1 RWNELTAAGDVSAG
15 LTVRGSEVVIE
26 NAYLTHRADAVGMRL
41 LVSHDDG
48 KRFVSHPSPGHG
60 LGCRFSLTS
69 ASTIWGFCATGNFG
83 QVIRSVN
90 DGKTFNV
97 AAPQAI
103 NYRLPNCS
111 AFAAASDSTAVVG
124 ASASLPGR
132 QALARTTNAGRSY
145 HRLGPTDM
153 SWSYLGFTDGAHGA
167 AIGAPANGGTARLYD
182 TTNGGRS
189 YRPVKTASVTLG
201 QAWAHCAAS
210 RLSVREL
217 KLHSGPAG
225 ETRAVVLTNVS
236 RAGCRIGG
244 VPRLA
249 LLDSRGAAIYT
260 PPQVVASHGA
270 SFRLRPHRSASF
282 WVDLLAPQ
290 GQPVAGAQQLGITLA
305 GGGRSI
311 HVPLSAPDR
320 TSQQLIV
327 SAVAPGVVAE
337 LPASVHVALRCKASS
352 LSLSVRTLGLAAGSS
367 YNVSGGET
375 GNSAE
380 PEDYG
385 IAGWPPLK

>member
-1 RWNELTAAGDVSAG
+1 
-15 LTVRGSEVVIE
+15 
-26 NAYLTHRADAVGMRL
+26 
-41 LVSHDDG
+41 
-48 KRFVSHPSPGHG
+48 
-60 LGCRFSLTS
+60 
-69 ASTIWGFCATGNFG
+69 
-83 QVIRSVN
+83 
-90 DGKTFNV
+90 
-97 AAPQAI
+97 
-103 NYRLPNCS
+103 
-111 AFAAASDSTAVVG
+111 
-124 ASASLPGR
+124 
-132 QALARTTNAGRSY
+132 
-145 HRLGPTDM
+145 M

-201 QAWAHCAAS
+201 QAWAQCAAS
-210 RLSVREL
+210 GLSVREL

-337 LPASVHVALRCKASS
+337 LPAFRS
-352 LSLSVRTLGLAAGSS
+352 
-367 YNVSGGET
+367 
-375 GNSAE
+375 
-380 PEDYG
+380 
-385 IAGWPPLK
+385 